1 MSLKGLWQGI
11 LSPVIFVIVME
22 ALTKMLTKGKGAL
35 AGSIMGNVDTDSLV
49 VTQYSSTIC

>member
-35 AGSIMGNVDTDSLV
+35 AGSIMRNVDTDSLV
-49 VTQYSSTIC
+49 VTQYSSPIC

>member
-35 AGSIMGNVDTDSLV
+35 AGSIMRNVDTDSLV